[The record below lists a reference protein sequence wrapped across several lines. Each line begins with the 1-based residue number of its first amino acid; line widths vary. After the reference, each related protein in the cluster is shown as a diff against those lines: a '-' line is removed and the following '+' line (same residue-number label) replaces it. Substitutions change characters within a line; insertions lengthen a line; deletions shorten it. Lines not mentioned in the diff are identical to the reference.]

1 VLGES
6 FKLNKKIENK
16 IDSLQLKPTSIA
28 FLKAFYLGNRN
39 EIPEDITSDYK
50 NAGVLH
56 ILALSGLHVGILLL
70 FFKLLL
76 RPLLW
81 IKKGGQIRSISIICL
96 LWIFALITGLSPSIV
111 RAVSMFS
118 LFVIAEMLNR
128 QTNSINTLFHI
139 GLYYFNHQAHA
150 VFRCGISAELFG
162 RLGHHNCKTKVR
174 PYLDFKIQVY

>member
-1 VLGES
+1 M
-6 FKLNKKIENK
+6 
-16 IDSLQLKPTSIA
+16 QLKPTSIA

-128 QTNSINTLFHI
+128 QTNSINTL
-139 GLYYFNHQAHA
+139 L
-150 VFRCGISAELFG
+150 ISAFITNKILIFQSNNIKYTFKIY
-162 RLGHHNCKTKVR
+162 HHNLFFKNVRISFIKCRKV
-174 PYLDFKIQVY
+174 I